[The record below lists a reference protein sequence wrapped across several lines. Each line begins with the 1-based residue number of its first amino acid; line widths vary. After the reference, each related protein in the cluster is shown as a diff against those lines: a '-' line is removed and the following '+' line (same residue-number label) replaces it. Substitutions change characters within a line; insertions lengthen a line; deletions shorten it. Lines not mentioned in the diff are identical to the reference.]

1 MVKKSN
7 GKEWKEKRKKQVLS
21 VTLWHFPSKELKR
34 FVPHC
39 GSRIFKKL
47 NNNNCK
53 ANESLNID
61 DHIV

>member
-1 MVKKSN
+1 MGKN
-7 GKEWKEKRKKQVLS
+7 GKRKGKKQVLS

-34 FVPHC
+34 FAPHC

-61 DHIV
+61 DHIL